1 MARLSEVWLVQSPPL
16 FLPASYPFVHHR
28 LLRLLLFRSC
38 YCTSFCPLKNLL
50 DWSFLVGL
58 LPLFSLLPALRCFSH
73 RSSSVCLSNPSSFCW
88 WRKDEAHLQ
97 GPFIFAFLPP
107 CDISLTLNLSCLQDL
122 KQQKFTID
130 AEPSETVS
138 FDVPL

>member
-1 MARLSEVWLVQSPPL
+1 MWRGLAKCGWCS
-16 FLPASYPFVHHR
+16 HR
-28 LLRLLLFRSC
+28 PCFCQRHIHSFIIVFCGCFFSVSC

-58 LPLFSLLPALRCFSH
+58 LPLFSLLPALRCFSR
-73 RSSSVCLSNPSSFCW
+73 RSSSVCLFNPSSFCW

-97 GPFIFAFLPP
+97 GPSIFAFLPP
-107 CDISLTLNLSCLQDL
+107 YDISLTLNLSCLQDL

-138 FDVPL
+138 FDVL